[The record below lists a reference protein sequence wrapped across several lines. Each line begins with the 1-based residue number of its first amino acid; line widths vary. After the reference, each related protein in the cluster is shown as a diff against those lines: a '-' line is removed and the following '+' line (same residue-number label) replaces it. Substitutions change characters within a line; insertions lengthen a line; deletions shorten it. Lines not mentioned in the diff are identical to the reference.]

1 MTSLSQGTAV
11 TLLVTTFPAFI
22 CNCELVSPGFSFLKA
37 ETWLH
42 SLCVAKSLAEGFSV
56 DSTQRRC
63 FSLTKLLFL
72 ENETAKEATEALNDE
87 TVF

>member
-1 MTSLSQGTAV
+1 MASLSQGTAA

-22 CNCELVSPGFSFLKA
+22 CNSELISPSSHLKA

-42 SLCVAKSLAEGFSV
+42 SLCVAKSLEEGFSV

-72 ENETAKEATEALNDE
+72 ENETAKEATEAL
-87 TVF
+87 T